1 MGLDVSG
8 MGAAFSNMSAGD
20 ALTVASTAFSAMN
33 QISQGNQQKKYA
45 DFQANQAMADAQAE
59 REMGQVRA
67 DQVRKAGKTQQ
78 SEAKAS
84 LAAGGVE
91 VGAGT
96 ALTIDQ
102 EIYQS
107 SEERAMQEI
116 LYGKRSGER
125 LEQEAAGFRA
135 AGRNARNTG
144 YTKAIGSVLSSGA
157 EYYKT
162 RAYLGNRAEQ
172 PASKVE
178 ERGTIRIR

>member
-8 MGAAFSNMSAGD
+8 MGAAFSNMNAVET
-20 ALTVASTAFSAMN
+20 LTVASTAFSAMN

-59 REMGQVRA
+59 REAGMVRA
-67 DQVRKAGKTQQ
+67 DQVRKAGKSQQ

-102 EIYQS
+102 DIYQS

-116 LYGKRSGER
+116 LYGRRSGER

-135 AGRNARNTG
+135 AGRNARTAG
-144 YTKAIGSVLSSGA
+144 YGRAGASILSSGA
-157 EYYKT
+157 AYYNTKKA
-162 RAYLGNRAEQ
+162 REVKPEQQ
-172 PASKVE
+172 PAPIEDRV
-178 ERGTIRIR
+178 IRLI